1 MAFGRLGVGHFFQTL
16 LSDTSSRQFFHTLHE
31 TLETPI
37 ETKTDK
43 FRRQASGGVKSD
55 HDTFTLAELK
65 RARGWKAE
73 PGWERA

>member
-1 MAFGRLGVGHFFQTL
+1 MRRKKKQQAAE
-16 LSDTSSRQFFHTLHE
+16 RQE
-31 TLETPI
+31 ATPM